1 MLALEGDEPRA
12 DARVLSYVA
21 PSYRFVVSKDV
32 TINLSRIAPDP
43 TLRVH
48 SRLISPLRAHL
59 FDIVTRD

>member
-1 MLALEGDEPRA
+1 MLAREVMTLGG

-43 TLRVH
+43 ALRVH
-48 SRLISPLRAHL
+48 SRLFSPLRARL
-59 FDIVTRD
+59 FDTVTRD